1 MKHPFKTGDLVRSRM
16 NRANI
21 GIVLQAYT
29 MDGRPYFDV
38 KYFRGDIVRCGDVV
52 RCLPV
57 RRFNLLSRAEQ

>member
-1 MKHPFKTGDLVRSRM
+1 MIHRFQVGDLVRSRM

-29 MDGRPYFDV
+29 MDGRPYLDV

-57 RRFNLLSRAEQ
+57 RRFYLLSRAEH

>member
-1 MKHPFKTGDLVRSRM
+1 MIHRFQVGDLVRSRM

-29 MDGRPYFDV
+29 MDGRHYLNV
-38 KYFRGDIVRCGDVV
+38 KYLRGDVVRCGDVD

-57 RRFNLLSRAEQ
+57 RRFNLLSRAEG